1 MTIKEAVEF
10 KVIDYPK
17 NGDLADMGRSV
28 ASPEGLRRKLRPYNT
43 DAARAD
49 TAMAAR
55 LSGNQK

>member
-1 MTIKEAVEF
+1 
-10 KVIDYPK
+10 VIDYPK